1 MNTEVN
7 NNNASF
13 VPGLIVSGSVVVSV
27 AVVSIIAVIIIIGS
41 SGAA

>member
-1 MNTEVN
+1 MNTELY
-7 NNNASF
+7 NASF

-27 AVVSIIAVIIIIGS
+27 AVVIIIAVIIIIGS